1 MSNEFVIDTAPIDT
15 LTVNEIQARK
25 KLGGIKELADSIKQ
39 HGLFN
44 PIQVWAT
51 TDDDGNEKLIVLGG
65 HRRLKA
71 VELLLENGEANGLT
85 DGVPIRRVEA
95 ASLAE
100 ARIKALV
107 DNTEREELTSFEIAT
122 ECAILKEGNGEE
134 EPGMSQKDIAKALS
148 KSEAWVSAKL
158 KTLASAGPELTKAW
172 KAGKLP
178 DETVEVLAKLEG
190 DEQEAAVAEALTERE
205 SGTTE
210 DKGKARQKAK
220 EKAGKATKMGGKAK
234 LALIVMLQESKQK
247 TKPDYVRGVLDTLRL
262 TEGAIALGKMDPEFK
277 DFVKTEEKLIK
288 EAAEAE
294 AQKKAEA
301 AKKKAEGKGAKK

>member
-1 MSNEFVIDTAPIDT
+1 MSEFIIDTVPFES
-15 LTVNEIQARK
+15 LVVNEIQARK
-25 KLGGIKELADSIKQ
+25 KLSGIKELADSIKQ

-44 PIQVWAT
+44 PLQVWPT
-51 TDDDGNEKLIVLGG
+51 TDDDGNERLIVLGG
-65 HRRLKA
+65 HRRHKA
-71 VELLLENGEANGLT
+71 IELLRENGEANGLS
-85 DGVPIRRVEA
+85 DEVPIRRVEA
-95 ASLAE
+95 ATLAE
-100 ARIKALV
+100 ARIKALI

-122 ECAILKEGNGEE
+122 ECAILKEGDETNA
-134 EPGMSQKDIAKALS
+134 PMSQKDIAKALS

-158 KTLASAGPELTKAW
+158 KTLAAAGPELTKAW

-190 DEQEAAVAEALTERE
+190 DEQDAAVAEALTERE

-220 EKAGKATKMGGKAK
+220 EKAGKATKMGSKAK
-234 LALIVMLQESKQK
+234 QALIIMLQETKQK
-247 TKPDYVRGVLDTLRL
+247 SKPDYVRGVLDALRL
-262 TEGAIALGKMDPEFK
+262 SEGAIALGKMDPEFK
-277 DFVKTEEKLIK
+277 EFIKTEEKLIK

-294 AQKKAEA
+294 AQRKAEA